1 MLTEC
6 VYPRGIGVLR
16 PLQTLVSVPKALV
29 LLMDHLY
36 PSVFISSDDMV
47 IINVFCNCFHPIG
60 FRLVSVKPRSFCGSE
75 LW

>member
-47 IINVFCNCFHPIG
+47 IINVFSTAFIP
-60 FRLVSVKPRSFCGSE
+60 
-75 LW
+75 